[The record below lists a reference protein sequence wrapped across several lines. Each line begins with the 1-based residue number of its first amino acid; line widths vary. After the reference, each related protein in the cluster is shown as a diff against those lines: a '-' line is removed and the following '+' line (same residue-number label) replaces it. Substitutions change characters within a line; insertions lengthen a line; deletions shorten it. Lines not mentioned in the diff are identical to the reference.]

1 MISFDTNVLFAALEP
16 SHFDHEPARSWLE
29 ALEGEIG
36 LSELVLMEIYV
47 LVRNQAVAARP
58 LSATRA
64 VDLIETLRTNPRWRL
79 LDAPEGHMGEIWRQA
94 AQPGFGRRRIFDA
107 RLGVSLVRQGVKRF
121 ATRNVRDFAG
131 IGFEELFDPLAAA
144 PR

>member
-1 MISFDTNVLFAALEP
+1 MIAFDTNVLFAALEP
-16 SHFDHEPARSWLE
+16 SHFDHEAARAWLE
-29 ALEGEIG
+29 SLDGEVA

-58 LSATRA
+58 LSAARA
-64 VDLIETLRTNPRWRL
+64 VELVETLRTNPRWRL
-79 LDAPEGHMGEIWRQA
+79 LDAPEGQMAEVWKHA

-121 ATRNVRDFAG
+121 ATRNVNDFAG
-131 IGFEELFDPLAAA
+131 IGFEELFDPLAPV